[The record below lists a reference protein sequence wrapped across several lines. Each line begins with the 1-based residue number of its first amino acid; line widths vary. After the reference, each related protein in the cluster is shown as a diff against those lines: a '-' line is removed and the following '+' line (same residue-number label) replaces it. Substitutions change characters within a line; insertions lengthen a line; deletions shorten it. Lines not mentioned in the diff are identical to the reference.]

1 MPDEKLTPALRAHI
15 DSSVRTALI
24 EDVGDGDLTAALIPA
39 GRRARAEVISRQP
52 AVLCGQ
58 AWVNEVFRRLD
69 DSIRIQWRVTEG
81 DTVEADQILCELH
94 GPARAI
100 LTGERTALNFLQ
112 LLSGTAT
119 VTRRYVDIVSGTGVT
134 LLDTRKTV
142 PGLRLAQKYAV
153 RCGGASNHRLGLF
166 DAILIK
172 ENHIA
177 CAGGIEP
184 AVAMARAQRSGV
196 LIEVEVETLL
206 QAEQALG
213 AGADRLLLDNFPPA
227 DLVRAV
233 ALRDRAA
240 PGIALEASGGVTLA
254 SLKAVA
260 DTGVDFI
267 SIGSLTKDL
276 QAVDLSMRFRF
287 ADQDAA
293 G

>member
-1 MPDEKLTPALRAHI
+1 MPDEKLTSALRAHI
-15 DSSVRTALI
+15 ESSVRTALI

-119 VTRRYVDIVSGTGVT
+119 VTRQYVDIVSSTGVT

-184 AVAMARAQRSGV
+184 AVAMAREQRSGV
-196 LIEVEVETLL
+196 LIEVEVETLP

-213 AGADRLLLDNFPPA
+213 AGADRLLLDNFAPA

-240 PGIALEASGGVTLA
+240 PGIALEASGGVTRTN
-254 SLKAVA
+254 LKAVA